1 MAKILSMDLR
11 SRAVAGR
18 PRQRAYP
25 RQSRM
30 GTKTS
35 LTTTDTLIVHA
46 VCRHGTSGR
55 HIGTIPL
62 RAVFLKKESSVFP
75 NQV

>member
-1 MAKILSMDLR
+1 MAKTLSMDLR

-18 PRQRAYP
+18 PRQRAYR

-35 LTTTDTLIVHA
+35 LTTTDTLTPA
-46 VCRHGTSGR
+46 VSDLLDAKSSSPDRR
-55 HIGTIPL
+55 FIGQRL
-62 RAVFLKKESSVFP
+62 S
-75 NQV
+75 

>member
-35 LTTTDTLIVHA
+35 LTTTDTLTSA
-46 VCRHGTSGR
+46 VSDLLDAKSSSPDRR
-55 HIGTIPL
+55 FIGQRL
-62 RAVFLKKESSVFP
+62 S
-75 NQV
+75 